1 MTRRSAF
8 EGWNAEAMGLREE
21 EDAPSPPAS
30 PVPPSPIMQLQ
41 VARPRKRKRAWER
54 EHRGR
59 TFYVPT
65 PLVDRAKAVRQAVL
79 GLAQKHM
86 TTADQVADALLS
98 WAIAQVAAQE
108 IALEARPTL
117 RRKMSVRVVDANGW
131 PEEIEEPKAKRK
143 QSSYVRVT
151 YRLSGETIARI
162 ISLSSSAIAPG
173 EVIVVLLEHALSAL
187 QSGRVRL
194 QSEPEV
200 VRQKVTAWEFRE
212 NSSERRAM

>member
-1 MTRRSAF
+1 
-8 EGWNAEAMGLREE
+8 
-21 EDAPSPPAS
+21 
-30 PVPPSPIMQLQ
+30 MQLQ

-59 TFYVPT
+59 TFYVPI

-98 WAIAQVAAQE
+98 WAIAQVSAQE

-131 PEEIEEPKAKRK
+131 PEGMEEPKAKGK
-143 QSSYVRVT
+143 KAQELFLG
-151 YRLSGETIARI
+151 YRLSPETNRQIT
-162 ISLSSSAIAPG
+162 SLSSNAIAPG
-173 EVIVVLLEHALSAL
+173 EVVVVLLEHALSAL

-212 NSSERRAM
+212 NSSGKRAT